1 MHKKQLREVYEKI
14 KQWCDANGDEEL
26 QGYCEELAALLGEE
40 EGGVDIMDSSNPPGG
55 PPNPPGAG
63 G

>member
-1 MHKKQLREVYEKI
+1 MNKLQLREIYSKI
-14 KQWCDANGDEEL
+14 KQWCDNNGDEEL
-26 QGYCEELAALLGEE
+26 NSYCEELAALLGDD
-40 EGGVDIMDSSNPPGG
+40 EGGTETLDSSNPPGS